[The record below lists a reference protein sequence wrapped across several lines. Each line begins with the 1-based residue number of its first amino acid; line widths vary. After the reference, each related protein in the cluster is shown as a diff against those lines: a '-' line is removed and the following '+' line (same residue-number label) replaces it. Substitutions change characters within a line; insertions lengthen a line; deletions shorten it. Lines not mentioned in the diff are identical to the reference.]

1 MAEDLQLSCGTSLS
15 EQAHGTLLPPVQ
27 EVDKTEPLA
36 SKHTS
41 SIQTIDALR
50 AHIAA
55 DALTPNSHSHSHT
68 SNHNSNSNSNCNHA
82 TPLTTLTTFSSPF
95 ELPGQPHVNLTL
107 PMVYCDQTASNRPL
121 QSIEKYL
128 QDTCWPLYGNTHTN
142 TSITGSQS
150 TAFVAEARQLVA
162 EAVNAKTTGKASL
175 DLVLFA

>member
-1 MAEDLQLSCGTSLS
+1 MAEDLQLSCGASLS
-15 EQAHGTLLPPVQ
+15 EQAHGTLLPPVKK
-27 EVDKTEPLA
+27 EEKTEPSSSA
-36 SKHTS
+36 SKHA
-41 SIQTIDALR
+41 SIQTIDDLR

-55 DALTPNSHSHSHT
+55 DARTQNSD
-68 SNHNSNSNSNCNHA
+68 NNNNSNNA
-82 TPLTTLTTFSSPF
+82 TPLTTFTSPF
-95 ELPGQPHVNLTL
+95 ELPGQQPVTL

-128 QDTCWPLYGNTHTN
+128 QNKCLPLYGNTHTN

>member
-1 MAEDLQLSCGTSLS
+1 
-15 EQAHGTLLPPVQ
+15 
-27 EVDKTEPLA
+27 
-36 SKHTS
+36 
-41 SIQTIDALR
+41 LR
-50 AHIAA
+50 THIAQ
-55 DALTPNSHSHSHT
+55 DALTQNS
-68 SNHNSNSNSNCNHA
+68 SNHNNNHSSKA
-82 TPLTTLTTFSSPF
+82 RLTTFTSPF
-95 ELPGQPHVNLTL
+95 ELPGQQHQPITL

-128 QDTCWPLYGNTHTN
+128 QDKCWPLYGNTHTN

>member
-15 EQAHGTLLPPVQ
+15 EQAHGTLLPPSSSSSSVPQ
-27 EVDKTEPLA
+27 EEKTEPSSSA
-36 SKHTS
+36 FKNNK
-41 SIQTIDALR
+41 SIQTIDDLR
-50 AHIAA
+50 AHIAQ
-55 DALTPNSHSHSHT
+55 DALTQNSSKCNNNNHSSK
-68 SNHNSNSNSNCNHA
+68 A
-82 TPLTTLTTFSSPF
+82 PLTTFTSPF
-95 ELPGQPHVNLTL
+95 ELPGQQPITL

-128 QDTCWPLYGNTHTN
+128 QDKCWPLYGNTHTN

>member
-15 EQAHGTLLPPVQ
+15 EQAHGALLPPKDDDD
-27 EVDKTEPLA
+27 EEKTGAPSS
-36 SKHTS
+36 SKTS
-41 SIQTIDALR
+41 IRTIDDLR

-55 DALTPNSHSHSHT
+55 DMLTQNI
-68 SNHNSNSNSNCNHA
+68 NNNSNNNNNN
-82 TPLTTLTTFSSPF
+82 PRLTTFTSPL
-95 ELPGQPHVNLTL
+95 ELPGQQQPVVTL

-128 QDTCWPLYGNTHTN
+128 QDKCLPLYGNTHTN

-150 TAFVAEARQLVA
+150 TAFVAEARQLTA